1 MKWKS
6 VYDDVPY
13 KNQLCLCRK
22 PYSYK
27 EGFWFYHDYSICV
40 YIETESNCEWFI
52 LETNTSCDLY
62 DFTEWVDIDDI
73 EEAMESET

>member
-27 EGFWFYHDYSICV
+27 ECRVTLRDSTISNKDKLRL
-40 YIETESNCEWFI
+40 IEQY
-52 LETNTSCDLY
+52 LCDLDKGISSIFHIIKRGHNDY
-62 DFTEWVDIDDI
+62 DTDKSNIHG
-73 EEAMESET
+73 

>member
-27 EGFWFYHDYSICV
+27 EDFWFDYDYSICV
-40 YIETESNCEWFI
+40 YIEYERLI
-52 LETNTSCDLY
+52 LETNATCDLY
-62 DFTEWVDIDDI
+62 DFTEWVSMDEV

>member
-27 EGFWFYHDYSICV
+27 EDFWFDYDYSICV
-40 YIETESNCEWFI
+40 YIEYEWVI
-52 LETNTSCDLY
+52 LETNTTCDLY
-62 DFTEWVDIDDI
+62 DFTEWVSMDEV
-73 EEAMESET
+73 EETMESET

>member
-1 MKWKS
+1 MKWKT

-27 EGFWFYHDYSICV
+27 EDFWFDYDYSICV
-40 YIETESNCEWFI
+40 YIEYELVVSYKHRVE
-52 LETNTSCDLY
+52 
-62 DFTEWVDIDDI
+62 
-73 EEAMESET
+73 